1 MFREADA
8 ECYTSFALF
17 LLSELEESDVYANA
31 DRGRS
36 HMGRASLLATRPTDK
51 SGTRADTDGSGG
63 PPHHRVKRISE
74 ARYCAL
80 ETPREWMTQP
90 ERILIVDRIPATKP
104 VRIQAT
110 SEPNPVGLREPPA
123 RRIVVPVPLV
133 PLPLCTSLHWHNQH
147 RP

>member
-17 LLSELEESDVYANA
+17 LLSELEESDVYATA

-63 PPHHRVKRISE
+63 PPHRRVKRISE

-90 ERILIVDRIPATKP
+90 EGVGIVDRIPARIP
-104 VRIQAT
+104 VQVQAT
-110 SEPNPVGLREPPA
+110 SQANRVRLREPTRSETKLRQA
-123 RRIVVPVPLV
+123 TANDKQLRR
-133 PLPLCTSLHWHNQH
+133 
-147 RP
+147 RAG